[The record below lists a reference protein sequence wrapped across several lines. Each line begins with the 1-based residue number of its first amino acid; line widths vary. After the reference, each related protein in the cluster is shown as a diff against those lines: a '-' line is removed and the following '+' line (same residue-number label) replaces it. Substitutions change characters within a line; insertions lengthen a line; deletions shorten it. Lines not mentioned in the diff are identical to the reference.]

1 MSALLFSTFP
11 WQALG
16 LLVTILVGGL
26 IFSNQDMLGDAQ
38 NEPQTKSSEKGDSE
52 ENENMPEEK
61 CSDRPCT

>member
-26 IFSNQDMLGDAQ
+26 IFSNQDMLDDSK
-38 NEPQTKSSEKGDSE
+38 TTEKA
-52 ENENMPEEK
+52 PEEK
-61 CSDRPCT
+61 CSDRFKS